1 MKQVAM
7 LACLSLLSLGL
18 SSFTEKENETENVKT
33 ENVAST
39 PTLVQ
44 TCGNRLSS
52 DVIYIDQSAYNL
64 FFKRGENT
72 SFRIDWQWDQ
82 GGGGYYY
89 AKGTTEVRIL
99 GDRFRISIPGES
111 SSSNVETY
119 CFVIER

>member
-7 LACLSLLSLGL
+7 LTCLSLLSLGL
-18 SSFTEKENETENVKT
+18 SSFTEKENKTENVKT
-33 ENVAST
+33 ETVAST

-89 AKGTTEVRIL
+89 SKGTTEIRIL

-111 SSSNVETY
+111 GSSNGETY

>member
-1 MKQVAM
+1 MKRITM
-7 LACLSLLSLGL
+7 LACLSLLTLGL
-18 SSFTEKENETENVKT
+18 SSFTEKENKT
-33 ENVAST
+33 ESVTTEAVAST

-64 FFKRGENT
+64 YFKRGEGT

-99 GDRFRISIPGES
+99 GDRFRISVPGES
-111 SSSNVETY
+111 SQNVETY